1 MKIWKDNSTFP
12 KYTLSHHK
20 VWITFQNK
28 IETKLSI
35 FSSLHKTFQ
44 ILIVFFSVSV
54 NKMSS
59 DDLEN
64 DKFSLFGSWF
74 AAALGLGGCSPSLKL
89 HKFHFPRFVQQAP
102 ELKVETYLS
111 HNLWRGAMDKANL
124 TMSKSFRGKNDVW
137 DQSTFAHRL
146 GLRLS
151 VQKMQIL
158 QTSGRQSPNSASLE
172 KKWSTPRSRLER
184 SGLSWKIIGIYIIM
198 GCKYLS
204 ARMEKVFTFR
214 CSHHM

>member
-1 MKIWKDNSTFP
+1 MIWKMTNLAFLGADLRLLQGWVGVAPPSNSTSF
-12 KYTLSHHK
+12 
-20 VWITFQNK
+20 TF
-28 IETKLSI
+28 
-35 FSSLHKTFQ
+35 
-44 ILIVFFSVSV
+44 
-54 NKMSS
+54 
-59 DDLEN
+59 
-64 DKFSLFGSWF
+64 
-74 AAALGLGGCSPSLKL
+74 LGLSSK
-89 HKFHFPRFVQQAP
+89 QAP

-111 HNLWRGAMDKANL
+111 HNLWKGAMDKANL
-124 TMSKSFRGKNDVW
+124 TMSKSFRGKNDDS

-158 QTSGRQSPNSASLE
+158 QTSRRQSPNSASLE